1 MAVIDQYFQYLVDS
15 GASDLHLSEG
25 QPPKMRT
32 HGSVAPIA
40 EGILEHDTLR
50 HMLAEI
56 CEPSAFERYLETG
69 FAATFS
75 GRKTVSEPFS
85 A

>member
-1 MAVIDQYFQYLVDS
+1 MPVIDQYFQYLVDS

-40 EGILEHDTLR
+40 EGILEHDLSMVVR
-50 HMLAEI
+50 AER
-56 CEPSAFERYLETG
+56 PPGSAQ
-69 FAATFS
+69 S
-75 GRKTVSEPFS
+75 
-85 A
+85 